1 MSVTKASLLG
11 DTLGNKASGT
21 IPVGGIIMWSGTEIP
36 TGWALCNGAQLSIAT
51 YTTLYNILTNNGT
64 TFPYG
69 GNTNGSGSPG
79 STHFLLPNMV
89 DRFPVG
95 SGSGYVVGATGGFAD
110 AVVVSHS
117 HTGTTGNQSQ
127 DHTHSWGR
135 QDAETDVNDRP
146 WPASNNDCRITEAQT
161 GIQSQDH
168 THDFTTSDAKNGS
181 GVVIG
186 TSAENA
192 NLPPYYALAFIMRVS

>member
-1 MSVTKASLLG
+1 
-11 DTLGNKASGT
+11 
-21 IPVGGIIMWSGTEIP
+21 MWSGTISNFP
-36 TGWALCNGAQLSIAT
+36 SGWAICNGAQLSIAT

-69 GNTNGSGSPG
+69 GNTNGSGASG
-79 STHFLLPNMV
+79 STHFRLPNMV

-95 SGSGYVVGATGGFAD
+95 SGNNYQIGEALGSAD

-117 HTGTTGNQSQ
+117 HTGTTGGQSQ

-135 QDAETDVNDRP
+135 QDAENDVGNRP
-146 WPASNNDCRITEAQT
+146 WPASNNDCRITEVQT

-168 THDFTTSDAKNGS
+168 THNFTTSDAKNGS

-186 TSAENA
+186 ASAVNA
-192 NLPPYYALAFIMRVS
+192 NLPPYLALIYLIRIQ

>member
-1 MSVTKASLLG
+1 MSVTQASLLG

-21 IPVGGIIMWSGTEIP
+21 IPVGGIIMWSGVSVP
-36 TGWALCNGAQLSIAT
+36 TGWALCNGNNETPDLRNKFIVAADS
-51 YTTLYNILTNNGT
+51 LTKTGT
-64 TFPYG
+64 TSQ
-69 GNTNGSGSPG
+69 SGSSPYDPG
-79 STHFLLPNMV
+79 
-89 DRFPVG
+89 DIGG
-95 SGSGYVVGATGGFAD
+95 SAN

-117 HTGTTGNQSQ
+117 HTGTTGGQSQ
-127 DHTHSWGR
+127 DHTHNWGR
-135 QDAETDVNDRP
+135 QDAQTDVNDRP
-146 WPASNNDCRITEAQT
+146 WPASNNDCKITEVQT
-161 GIQSQDH
+161 SGTSQDH